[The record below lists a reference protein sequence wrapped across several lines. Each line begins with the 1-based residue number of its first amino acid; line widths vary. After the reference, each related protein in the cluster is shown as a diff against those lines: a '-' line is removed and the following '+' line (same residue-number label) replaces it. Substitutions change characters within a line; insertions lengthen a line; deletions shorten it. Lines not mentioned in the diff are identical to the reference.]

1 MLAQQRNE
9 QALTPKDS
17 PAPAEGEGTPTSTTP
32 PPVQAGPPTEAAD
45 PPQSAA
51 QEADPATAGPPPGHP
66 GALPLSNSPHK
77 ENHYVDSP
85 GNSLDMY
92 FSFLFEANSF

>member
-45 PPQSAA
+45 PQQSAA
-51 QEADPATAGPPPGHP
+51 QEVGPAATGPPPGHP

-85 GNSLDMY
+85 GKNPTLSTSL
-92 FSFLFEANSF
+92 F